1 MHRLTVSTKLVKHEK
16 FFTLNVLSKHK
27 SGKQFKLNASSWERS
42 LQFWCCGALP
52 TNWSPVSTLHEL
64 RTETQF
70 QNWCTTTITH
80 TYEANTHMIA
90 IPHPVPFKSVHLL
103 PEWLSPAVQFAYDM
117 RSQILG
123 LTLNFYIEINDWMNE
138 FFIFIII
145 KQQKYL

>member
-90 IPHPVPFKSVHLL
+90 IPPPG
-103 PEWLSPAVQFAYDM
+103 AVQKRTSITRMALPCSAV
-117 RSQILG
+117 RIRHALTNIG
-123 LTLNFYIEINDWMNE
+123 LNIEFLHWDQRLNEWIFHFY
-138 FFIFIII
+138 
-145 KQQKYL
+145 YY